1 MEQIVTA
8 SVDKSSSYALQQT
21 LKSKISC
28 SGTGLHSGVNVSM
41 TLLPA
46 PPNTGIIFRRTDTD
60 GNGLEVAALVENVV
74 DDRMCTTLGDG
85 EGATI
90 ATVEH
95 LMAALCGCGIDNLYV
110 EVEGSELPIMDGSAA
125 PFVFLIECAGIVE
138 QDALRRVIEILK
150 PVRVEDEDRQ
160 VELLPGDGFSVDF
173 EIEFES
179 DAIGRQDM
187 SVDLV
192 NGTFKGELSRART
205 FGFIEEV
212 DQLRAMGLALG
223 GSLDNAVV
231 VSGNEVLN
239 EDGLRYENEF
249 VRHKILD
256 CVGDLY
262 LAGAPIIGHFKGHRS
277 GHALNH
283 SIVRSLLADQ
293 GSWRYTTVLR
303 DRDDVIEELDELPT
317 MVTA

>member
-1 MEQIVTA
+1 
-8 SVDKSSSYALQQT
+8 
-21 LKSKISC
+21 
-28 SGTGLHSGVNVSM
+28 M

-95 LMAALCGCGIDNLYV
+95 LMAALCGCGIDNLYI

-138 QDALRRVIEILK
+138 QDAPRRVIEILK

-239 EDGLRYENEF
+239 EDGLRYKDEF

-317 MVTA
+317 VVTA